1 MQKIIFTEE
10 YCKPE
15 NLHPFTYTRHIQDI
29 RVGILTIRE
38 KWERYLKL
46 PSADKWEDYYL
57 DTGDSVRI
65 DKQIG
70 NDEYLLVHANVLPTA
85 AIINQWLA
93 EARKVLKG
101 HEPANMVTLRV
112 GELLFK
118 KPVKTGNHIRIYGEV
133 VSLGNTSIT
142 LKIEVRKYNLYSGEE
157 AVVCTTNM
165 TFVRIDDDGSPTP
178 IGASV
183 RKAHKELMA
192 ALEN

>member
-1 MQKIIFTEE
+1 MARDIGVHNNLFGGTLMEWIDEAAAAYATE
-10 YCKPE
+10 YC
-15 NLHPFTYTRHIQDI
+15 YT
-29 RVGILTIRE
+29 
-38 KWERYLKL
+38 
-46 PSADKWEDYYL
+46 P
-57 DTGDSVRI
+57 
-65 DKQIG
+65 
-70 NDEYLLVHANVLPTA
+70 
-85 AIINQWLA
+85 
-93 EARKVLKG
+93 
-101 HEPANMVTLRV
+101 NMVTLRV

-133 VSLGNTSIT
+133 VALGNTSIT

>member
-1 MQKIIFTEE
+1 MARDIGVHNNLFGGTLMEWIDEAAAAYATE
-10 YCKPE
+10 YC
-15 NLHPFTYTRHIQDI
+15 YT
-29 RVGILTIRE
+29 
-38 KWERYLKL
+38 
-46 PSADKWEDYYL
+46 P
-57 DTGDSVRI
+57 
-65 DKQIG
+65 
-70 NDEYLLVHANVLPTA
+70 
-85 AIINQWLA
+85 
-93 EARKVLKG
+93 
-101 HEPANMVTLRV
+101 NMVTLRV

-178 IGASV
+178 IGATV
-183 RKAHKELMA
+183 RKSHKELLD

>member
-1 MQKIIFTEE
+1 MARDIGVHNNLFGGTLMEWIDEAAAAYATE
-10 YCKPE
+10 YC
-15 NLHPFTYTRHIQDI
+15 YT
-29 RVGILTIRE
+29 
-38 KWERYLKL
+38 
-46 PSADKWEDYYL
+46 P
-57 DTGDSVRI
+57 
-65 DKQIG
+65 
-70 NDEYLLVHANVLPTA
+70 
-85 AIINQWLA
+85 
-93 EARKVLKG
+93 
-101 HEPANMVTLRV
+101 NMVTLRV

-178 IGASV
+178 IGATV
-183 RKAHKELMA
+183 RKSHKELMA

>member
-1 MQKIIFTEE
+1 MKLISRKICMARDIGVHNNLFGGTLMEWIDEAAAAYATE
-10 YCKPE
+10 YC
-15 NLHPFTYTRHIQDI
+15 YT
-29 RVGILTIRE
+29 
-38 KWERYLKL
+38 
-46 PSADKWEDYYL
+46 P
-57 DTGDSVRI
+57 
-65 DKQIG
+65 
-70 NDEYLLVHANVLPTA
+70 
-85 AIINQWLA
+85 
-93 EARKVLKG
+93 
-101 HEPANMVTLRV
+101 NMVTLRV

-178 IGASV
+178 IGATV
-183 RKAHKELMA
+183 RRAHKELMA